1 MGVYA
6 FSATRFTILAEFGTE
21 DLISIADGRAQI
33 GQLQA
38 GQSKTYVFRL
48 VNDNDNVDIAMALT
62 GGTSGTLVGYVN
74 AMQEASLDQIPSAT
88 DYTWASNDFNAGG
101 RGSGVEILSTDAGVS
116 DARVLL
122 ITVTCEGSPC
132 SYTITASTEMEHTV
146 LQLGGTAANVRCLV
160 FENFNHFNPH
170 FVAKS
175 TQTLTIQPLEH
186 RYILSRNIR
195 SRTLRCI
202 FQTRLKI

>member
-1 MGVYA
+1 M
-6 FSATRFTILAEFGTE
+6 
-21 DLISIADGRAQI
+21 
-33 GQLQA
+33 
-38 GQSKTYVFRL
+38 
-48 VNDNDNVDIAMALT
+48 NDNDNVDIAMALT

-146 LQLGGTAANVRCLV
+146 LQLGGTAANVRGVV
-160 FENFNHFNPH
+160 FERGVREFQSRLSLQRTPRCQKYSNTN
-170 FVAKS
+170 KS
-175 TQTLTIQPLEH
+175 TRTLTIQPLEH
-186 RYILSRNIR
+186 RYILWRNIR
-195 SRTLRCI
+195 SRTLKCI
-202 FQTRLKI
+202 FQTRIKI